1 MAGLVDLVDFDCCA
15 GAGGACEGTAK
26 RAFGL
31 CAVWQPKLPNRIADA
46 AISIRKCLIFI
57 CINHLPPCRRL
68 GEIANPTILP
78 LDGSTPK
85 EVCSSYLRNRP
96 KVQGRLRRTQ
106 KYPSPF
112 LFTLRGTFASK
123 NGKAIRQEKSHGRSS
138 PKSMRTPEMYLP
150 RF

>member
-1 MAGLVDLVDFDCCA
+1 MLNLHLHQSL
-15 GAGGACEGTAK
+15 TAV
-26 RAFGL
+26 
-31 CAVWQPKLPNRIADA
+31 C
-46 AISIRKCLIFI
+46 
-57 CINHLPPCRRL
+57 RL

>member
-46 AISIRKCLIFI
+46 AISIGKCLIFM

-68 GEIANPTILP
+68 GEIGNRTTLS
-78 LDGSTPK
+78 LDGSTLKQVCPSYFRNGP
-85 EVCSSYLRNRP
+85 EVQDGMCGESRNGNVRELEQGASSCFPL
-96 KVQGRLRRTQ
+96 
-106 KYPSPF
+106 SW
-112 LFTLRGTFASK
+112 
-123 NGKAIRQEKSHGRSS
+123 
-138 PKSMRTPEMYLP
+138 
-150 RF
+150 